1 MGTAEVKV
9 KTLKRIFFWPSML
22 GVLTLV
28 GLVGALI
35 KDGLIEYL
43 ALSFLSVPIIVT
55 FYFNLV
61 KQ

>member
-1 MGTAEVKV
+1 
-9 KTLKRIFFWPSML
+9 ML
-22 GVLTLV
+22 GVLTLT

-43 ALSFLSVPIIVT
+43 ALSFLSVPLIVMR
-55 FYFNLV
+55 YFNGV